1 MARFTIYYTKS
12 IVYVISLDVIKE
24 PIIITVNL
32 DGV

>member
-24 PIIITVNL
+24 TTTTTAKFN
-32 DGV
+32 GV